1 MECRGEVEP
10 CVECRGGENLACE
23 QEISNPCNS
32 YVVIGA
38 SICVCCLAVS
48 RLCHPPA
55 CVFALA
61 SHFLTKK
68 SSKFGCRNAGSG
80 LLAESGPV
88 ELGRCLSTNLE
99 VMNW

>member
-1 MECRGEVEP
+1 MWSAEEG
-10 CVECRGGENLACE
+10 NLACE
-23 QEISNPCNS
+23 REMSNPHNS
-32 YVVIGA
+32 YVVIGV
-38 SICVCCLAVS
+38 SICACCLAVS
-48 RLCHPPA
+48 RLFHPRA

-68 SSKFGCRNAGSG
+68 TSKFSCRNVGGG

-99 VMNW
+99 VTKQ